1 MFGRGIE
8 MVFRGG
14 QRLFEGVETVK
25 PSMKTEPVNGNKP
38 AEPNKTNKKKR
49 YSPPR
54 FEVLT
59 PDQAKSWLIEKGL
72 PGETPTGQPLTAA
85 SLLEQH
91 GTNEQRSIPGGAEPD
106 RTK

>member
-1 MFGRGIE
+1 
-8 MVFRGG
+8 
-14 QRLFEGVETVK
+14 VK

-85 SLLEQH
+85 SLLEPD